1 MITTADD
8 TDTDA
13 MITTA
18 DDTDDEGDAG
28 YLVLESSFA
37 VLRT

>member
-28 YLVLESSFA
+28 YLVFGVEFA
-37 VLRT
+37 VLRI